1 MAMMVPI
8 TILATAT
15 IRHTSAIAP
24 ITITVLGKPSRNPG
38 PLASTDLG
46 AIGKRELPRERC
58 VRVASHGD
66 HLAAV
71 MMGMSQVYIEKRS
84 ATFSVIPA
92 AQAKSETVGLSRL
105 RRLP

>member
-1 MAMMVPI
+1 V
-8 TILATAT
+8 
-15 IRHTSAIAP
+15 SA
-24 ITITVLGKPSRNPG
+24 
-38 PLASTDLG
+38 AS
-46 AIGKRELPRERC
+46 
-58 VRVASHGD
+58 ASHPTVITF
-66 HLAAV
+66 AAV